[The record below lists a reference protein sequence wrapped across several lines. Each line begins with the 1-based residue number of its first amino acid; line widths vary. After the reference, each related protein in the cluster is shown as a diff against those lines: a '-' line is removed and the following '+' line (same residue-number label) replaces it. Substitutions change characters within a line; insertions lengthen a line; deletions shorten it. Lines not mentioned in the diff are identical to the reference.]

1 MAAPSPVAPSSVL
14 ASARAWLPRPPP
26 SSPSLPEASASSPSL
41 PPSGRESWQPLPRRR
56 LLRLQLSA
64 APGPERFR
72 LGLRAGP
79 ESGPE
84 PEPSI
89 VEYSLKEISYE
100 VKTATCHEL
109 KVLTR
114 PDDPLVF
121 HFEDEQEAQKWWSVI
136 SSSIWEVQKAA
147 ENTNILTGRL
157 LPHPSAAMNSL
168 PVSEPDASLTLQLAG
183 KEELALR
190 LSAAVEVGDE
200 VEAVR
205 WATAL
210 AQQRIPLRVL
220 LKESCYPTSE
230 IRCGHG
236 GMKVQVEDA
245 ECSANITI
253 RVHTYTTI
261 AALRQQVFQHYGFHP
276 TVQCWII
283 GQCLCVDDRT
293 VGSYGIRKDGDT
305 AFLYLLSAKGAN
317 LSEQRYKEDK
327 DWVVLQ
333 VAPSPLADTS
343 DVRRKYST
351 LPNPPPKKGMK
362 DGKKKM
368 DIGEISQFLGSL
380 QLGNLLPGHAQA
392 PQPSMAAPPSP
403 APDGWSCPTCTFI
416 NKPTRPGCEMCSTD
430 RPASYV
436 VPGSYQ
442 PDETELW
449 RMQQEKEGILQYQK
463 VLEQERLQNF
473 QQLRQLDEE
482 ALVPNQEEIECRI
495 CYLEVEPGEG
505 VLLRECLHSFCRDCL
520 RQLINCT
527 EEPQVPCPFRDDAY
541 ACNSHLQDREIK
553 ALVSQDEYDRFLKRR
568 LAVAESRAQN
578 SYHCQTADCL
588 GWCIYEDDV
597 NEFRCPICWA
607 LNCLVCKTIHEGMN
621 CKQYQDEL
629 QFQAQSDAAARETSN
644 MLKALVQL
652 GKAMHCPVC
661 RIVVQKKGGC
671 DWLRCPVCQTE
682 ICWVTKGPRWGPGGP
697 GDTSGGCQC
706 NTDGERCHPNCQNC
720 H

>member
-1 MAAPSPVAPSSVL
+1 MT
-14 ASARAWLPRPPP
+14 
-26 SSPSLPEASASSPSL
+26 
-41 PPSGRESWQPLPRRR
+41 
-56 LLRLQLSA
+56 LLCLQCL
-64 APGPERFR
+64 
-72 LGLRAGP
+72 
-79 ESGPE
+79 
-84 PEPSI
+84 

-109 KVLTR
+109 KVLAR

-121 HFEDEQEAQKWWSVI
+121 HFEDEQEAQKWWSVV
-136 SSSIWEVQKAA
+136 SGSIREVQKAA

-168 PVSEPDASLTLQLAG
+168 PVSKPEASLTSQLAR
-183 KEELALR
+183 KEELALH
-190 LSAAVEVGDE
+190 LSAAVELGDE
-200 VEAVR
+200 AEAVR
-205 WATAL
+205 WATVL
-210 AQQRIPLRVL
+210 AQLRTPLRVL

-230 IRCGHG
+230 IS
-236 GMKVQVEDA
+236 MKVQVEDA
-245 ECSANITI
+245 ECSASIII

-276 TVQCWII
+276 TVQRWII

-305 AFLYLLSAKGAN
+305 AFLYLLSAKGAS

-333 VAPSPLADTS
+333 VAPSPLANTS
-343 DVRRKYST
+343 ETQRKYST
-351 LPNPPPKKGMK
+351 LPNPPPKKSMK
-362 DGKKKM
+362 DSNKKM

-380 QLGNLLPGHAQA
+380 QLGNLHPGHARA
-392 PQPSMAAPPSP
+392 PQATTAAPPSP

-430 RPASYV
+430 RPADYV
-436 VPGSYQ
+436 IPGSYK

-482 ALVPNQEEIECRI
+482 ALVPNQENIECRI

-527 EEPQVPCPFRDDAY
+527 EEPQVPCPFRDDSY

-553 ALVSQDEYDRFLKRR
+553 ALVSRDEYDRFLKRR

-607 LNCLVCKTIHEGMN
+607 LNCLVCKVGQCSSGSGHPFEKMVPVCCALTQ
-621 CKQYQDEL
+621 CQKR
-629 QFQAQSDAAARETSN
+629 A
-644 MLKALVQL
+644 ALVQL

-682 ICWVTKGPRWGPGGP
+682 ICWVTKGPRWGPGVR
-697 GDTSGGCQC
+697 
-706 NTDGERCHPNCQNC
+706 DGETGLAARSRRHQWRLPMQ
-720 H
+720 HGRGEVPPELPELPLSAQLKGQ

>member
-1 MAAPSPVAPSSVL
+1 MAAPAGLVLL
-14 ASARAWLPRPPP
+14 ASARAWVPRPA
-26 SSPSLPEASASSPSL
+26 SPS
-41 PPSGRESWQPLPRRR
+41 QKKPRHPQQQHPQQQQKR

-72 LGLRAGP
+72 LGLKGAP
-79 ESGPE
+79 DSGTE
-84 PEPSI
+84 TSL

-100 VKTATCHEL
+100 VKTPTCHEL
-109 KVLTR
+109 KVLAR

-121 HFEDEQEAQKWWSVI
+121 HFEDEQEAQKWWSVV
-136 SSSIWEVQKAA
+136 STFLREAQKAS
-147 ENTNILTGRL
+147 EGPSLLPGRL

-168 PVSEPDASLTLQLAG
+168 PTSEPEASLLSQLAR

-190 LSAAVEVGDE
+190 LSAAIDLGDE

-205 WATAL
+205 SATAL
-210 AQQRIPLRVL
+210 SQQQAPLRIV

-230 IRCGHG
+230 IS
-236 GMKVQVEDA
+236 MKVQVEDA
-245 ECSANITI
+245 MYSASIST
-253 RVHTYTTI
+253 RVHTHTTI
-261 AALRQQVFQHYGFHP
+261 AALRQQVFQDYGFHP
-276 TVQCWII
+276 SVQRWVI

-293 VGSYGIRKDGDT
+293 LSSYGIRRDGDT

-317 LSEQRYKEDK
+317 LSEQRFKEDK

-333 VAPSPLADTS
+333 PAPSPPADPS
-343 DVRRKYST
+343 DARRKYST
-351 LPNPPPKKGMK
+351 LPNPQPKKAGSK
-362 DGKKKM
+362 DGNRKM

-380 QLGNLLPGHAQA
+380 QLGSLLPGHSRA
-392 PQPSMAAPPSP
+392 PPAAAP
-403 APDGWSCPTCTFI
+403 APPPPPPPVQAGWPCPTCTFI

-430 RPASYV
+430 RPANYV

-449 RMQQEKEGILQYQK
+449 RIQQEKEGILQYQK
-463 VLEQERLQNF
+463 AQEQERLLNF
-473 QQLRQLDEE
+473 QQLRRLDAE
-482 ALVPNQEEIECRI
+482 ALVPNREAMECRI
-495 CYLEVEPGEG
+495 CYMEADPGEG
-505 VLLRECLHSFCRDCL
+505 VLLRECLHSFCKDCL

-527 EEPQVPCPFRDDAY
+527 EEPQVSCPFRDDSY
-541 ACNSHLQDREIK
+541 ACGSHLQDREIR
-553 ALVSQDEYDRFLKRR
+553 ALVSWEEYERFLERR

-578 SYHCQTADCL
+578 SYHCQTVDCL

-607 LNCLVCKTIHEGMN
+607 LNCLVCKAIHEGMN
-621 CKQYQDEL
+621 CKQYQDKL
-629 QFQAQSDAAARETSN
+629 QFEAQNDAAARETSN
-644 MLKALVQL
+644 MLKMLVQL
-652 GKAMHCPVC
+652 GEAMHCPVC

-671 DWLRCPVCQTE
+671 DWIRCPVCQTE

-697 GDTSGGCQC
+697 GDISGGCRC
-706 NTDGERCHPNCQNC
+706 NVDGERCHPNCQNC